1 MNAKD
6 ILSPAA
12 VSVVVIIVLKIM
24 RDKEKKAR
32 LLKLLTSKSFMLNLL
47 MIIAFSYYGLS
58 LDENDPDAKNL
69 KEAIKTSILGMIIA
83 FMGIV
88 ELTLAPFWILFV
100 AAYYFGITA

>member
-32 LLKLLTSKSFMLNLL
+32 LLKLLTSKSFML
-47 MIIAFSYYGLS
+47 IY
-58 LDENDPDAKNL
+58 
-69 KEAIKTSILGMIIA
+69 
-83 FMGIV
+83 
-88 ELTLAPFWILFV
+88 
-100 AAYYFGITA
+100 